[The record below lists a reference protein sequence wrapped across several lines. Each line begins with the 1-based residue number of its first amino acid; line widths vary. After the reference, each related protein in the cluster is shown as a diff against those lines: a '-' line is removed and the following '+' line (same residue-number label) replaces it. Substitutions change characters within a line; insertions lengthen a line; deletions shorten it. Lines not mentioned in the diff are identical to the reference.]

1 MNAHKDIDQDL
12 RRRLN
17 EQAPGSAAELEA
29 IERGAGL
36 FSLLAASFQG
46 KQAWVTALL
55 YGAGGLAFVGLLL
68 CGNAYLAA
76 TSVADRLD
84 WALGIIACLFLFL
97 LVKIIGF
104 AMLAKLELLR
114 ELRRAERR
122 IILLEAALSKKS

>member
-1 MNAHKDIDQDL
+1 MDAHKDIDQDL

-68 CGNAYLAA
+68 CGNLPQN
-76 TSVADRLD
+76 LD
-84 WALGIIACLFLFL
+84 TEFLTNIDL
-97 LVKIIGF
+97 TLIVVIEQKEIQKVS
-104 AMLAKLELLR
+104 LH
-114 ELRRAERR
+114 
-122 IILLEAALSKKS
+122 